1 MSKIDLSKLTQPTPE
16 DRIKHRTQAGVKLS
30 YVDARYCMD
39 ILDEVV
45 GPENWSDDYKE
56 VRGLLMCGVSI
67 NVNGVKVTK
76 WDTGTEANFE
86 GEKSIVSD
94 SFKRA
99 CVKWGIAR
107 DLYDIKKAG
116 VKGNATP
123 TLPSEPSLGSPGKPQ
138 PNSPTE
144 KQSGY
149 VLNFGK
155 HSGKF
160 ITEIPLDYLKW
171 FLNQKDNKKDEKT
184 YNEFLSEYQKRMTN
198 D

>member
-1 MSKIDLSKLTQPTPE
+1 MSKIDLSKLTEPTPE

-30 YVDARYCMD
+30 YVYARYCMD
-39 ILDEVV
+39 VLDAVC
-45 GPENWSDDYKE
+45 GPDNWSDDYKE

-67 NVNGVKVTK
+67 NVNGSKVTK

-107 DLYDIKKAG
+107 DLYETKKAG
-116 VKGNATP
+116 VDATP
-123 TLPSEPSLGSPGKPQ
+123 LPTEASSSNGPQ
-138 PNSPTE
+138 PSSPTE

-149 VLNFGK
+149 VISFGK
-155 HSGKF
+155 HQGKF
-160 ITEIPLDYLKW
+160 IFDVPIDYLKW
-171 FLNQKDNKKDEKT
+171 FLK
-184 YNEFLSEYQKRMTN
+184 EFRRAYINGLFYSHTHRSE
-198 D
+198 

>member
-1 MSKIDLSKLTQPTPE
+1 MSKIDLSKLTEPTPE

-39 ILDEVV
+39 VLDAVC
-45 GPENWSDDYKE
+45 GPDNWSDDYKE

-67 NVNGVKVTK
+67 NVNGSKVTK

-107 DLYDIKKAG
+107 DLYETKKAG
-116 VKGNATP
+116 GNATP
-123 TLPSEPSLGSPGKPQ
+123 KPTEASSSNGPQ
-138 PNSPTE
+138 PSSPTE

-149 VLNFGK
+149 VISFGK
-155 HSGKF
+155 HQGKF
-160 ITEIPLDYLKW
+160 IFDVPIDYLKW
-171 FLNQKDNKKDEKT
+171 FLNQKDNKKDMKV
-184 YNEFLSEYQKRMTN
+184 YNECLTEYQKRMTTN

>member
-1 MSKIDLSKLTQPTPE
+1 MSKIDLSKLTEPTPE

-39 ILDEVV
+39 VLDAVC
-45 GPENWSDDYKE
+45 GPDNWSDDYKE

-67 NVNGVKVTK
+67 NVNGSKVTK

-107 DLYDIKKAG
+107 DLYETKKAG
-116 VKGNATP
+116 GNATP
-123 TLPSEPSLGSPGKPQ
+123 KPTEASSSNGPQ
-138 PNSPTE
+138 PSSPTE

-149 VLNFGK
+149 VISFGK
-155 HSGKF
+155 HQGKF
-160 ITEIPLDYLKW
+160 IFDVPIDYLKW
-171 FLNQKDNKKDEKT
+171 FLNQKDNKKDMIV
-184 YNEFLSEYQKRMTN
+184 YNEFLTEYQKRMTTN

>member
-39 ILDEVV
+39 VLDDVV

-56 VRGLLMCGVSI
+56 VKGLLMCGVSI

-116 VKGNATP
+116 GNATP
-123 TLPSEPSLGSPGKPQ
+123 KPTGAST
-138 PNSPTE
+138 PNGPQQVSPTS
-144 KQSGY
+144 KQSEY
-149 VLNFGK
+149 MLDFGK

-160 ITEIPLDYLKW
+160 ISDIPLDYLKW
-171 FLNQKDNKKDEKT
+171 FLNQKDNKKDEKK
-184 YNEFLSEYQKRMTN
+184 YNVFLSEYHKRKTN

>member
-123 TLPSEPSLGSPGKPQ
+123 TLSSEPSLGSPGKPQ
-138 PNSPTE
+138 PNSPTD

-149 VLNFGK
+149 VLSFGK

>member
-1 MSKIDLSKLTQPTPE
+1 MSKIDLSKLTEPTPE

-39 ILDEVV
+39 VLDAVC
-45 GPENWSDDYKE
+45 GPDNWSDDYKE

-67 NVNGVKVTK
+67 NVNGSKVTK

-107 DLYDIKKAG
+107 DLYETKKAG
-116 VKGNATP
+116 GNATP
-123 TLPSEPSLGSPGKPQ
+123 KPTEASSSNGPQ
-138 PNSPTE
+138 PSSPTE

-149 VLNFGK
+149 VISFGK
-155 HSGKF
+155 HQGKF
-160 ITEIPLDYLKW
+160 IFDVPIDYLKW
-171 FLNQKDNKKDEKT
+171 FLNQKDNKKDMKV
-184 YNEFLSEYQKRMTN
+184 YNEFLTEYQKRMTTN

>member
-1 MSKIDLSKLTQPTPE
+1 MSKIDLSKLTEPTPE

-39 ILDEVV
+39 VLDAVC
-45 GPENWSDDYKE
+45 GPDNWSDDYKE

-67 NVNGVKVTK
+67 NVNGSKVTK

-107 DLYDIKKAG
+107 DLYDIKKAE

-123 TLPSEPSLGSPGKPQ
+123 LPSEPSLGSPGKPQ
-138 PNSPTE
+138 PSSQ
-144 KQSGY
+144 KDIQSGY
-149 VLNFGK
+149 IISFGK
-155 HSGKF
+155 HQGKF
-160 ITEIPLDYLKW
+160 IFDVPIDYLKW
-171 FLNQKDNKKDEKT
+171 FLNQKDNKKDPKV
-184 YNEFLSEYQKRMTN
+184 YNEFLAEYQKRMTIN

>member
-1 MSKIDLSKLTQPTPE
+1 MSKIDLSKLQAPTPE

-39 ILDEVV
+39 VLDAVV

-56 VRGLLMCGVSI
+56 VKGLLMCGVSI
-67 NVNGVKVTK
+67 NVNGSKVTK

-107 DLYDIKKAG
+107 DLYDTKKAG
-116 VKGNATP
+116 GNATP
-123 TLPSEPSLGSPGKPQ
+123 LPTEASSSNGPQ
-138 PNSPTE
+138 PNSPT
-144 KQSGY
+144 KPQAGY
-149 VLNFGK
+149 TLKFGK
-155 HSGKF
+155 HKDKF
-160 ITEIPLDYLKW
+160 IAEVPLDYLKW
-171 FLNQKDNKKDEKT
+171 FLNQKDNKKDMNT
-184 YNEFLSEYQKRMTN
+184 YNEFLSEYQKRITN

>member
-1 MSKIDLSKLTQPTPE
+1 MSKIDLSKLQAPTPE

-39 ILDEVV
+39 VLDAVV

-56 VRGLLMCGVSI
+56 VKGLLMCGVSI
-67 NVNGVKVTK
+67 NVNGSKVTK

-107 DLYDIKKAG
+107 DLYDTKKAG
-116 VKGNATP
+116 GNATP
-123 TLPSEPSLGSPGKPQ
+123 LPTEASSSNGPQ
-138 PNSPTE
+138 PNSPT
-144 KQSGY
+144 KPQAGY
-149 VLNFGK
+149 TLKFGK
-155 HSGKF
+155 HKAKF
-160 ITEIPLDYLKW
+160 IAEVPLDYLKW
-171 FLNQKDNKKDEKT
+171 FLNQKDNKKDMDT
-184 YNEFLSEYQKRMTN
+184 YN
-198 D
+198 

>member
-1 MSKIDLSKLTQPTPE
+1 MSKIDLSKLAQPTPE

-39 ILDEVV
+39 VLDAVV

-56 VRGLLMCGVSI
+56 VKGLLMCGVSI
-67 NVNGVKVTK
+67 NVNGSKVTK

-107 DLYDIKKAG
+107 DLYDTKKAG
-116 VKGNATP
+116 GNATP
-123 TLPSEPSLGSPGKPQ
+123 KPQ
-138 PNSPTE
+138 GVPNAPGPQPVSPTA
-144 KQSGY
+144 KQTEY
-149 VLNFGK
+149 ILDFGK

-160 ITEIPLDYLKW
+160 ISDIPLDYLKW
-171 FLNQKDNKKDEKT
+171 FLNQKDNKKDMKT

>member
-1 MSKIDLSKLTQPTPE
+1 MSKIDLSKLAQPTPE
-16 DRIKHRTQAGVKLS
+16 DRIKPRTQAGVKLS

-39 ILDEVV
+39 VLDAVV

-56 VRGLLMCGVSI
+56 VKGLLMCGVSI
-67 NVNGVKVTK
+67 NVNGTKVTK

-116 VKGNATP
+116 GNATP
-123 TLPSEPSLGSPGKPQ
+123 KPQGAPNAPGPQ
-138 PNSPTE
+138 PNSPTK

-149 VLNFGK
+149 ILSFGK

-160 ITEIPLDYLKW
+160 ITDVPLDYLKW
-171 FLNQKDNKKDEKT
+171 FLNQKDNKKDMKT